1 MISKIEL
8 LEKNDLNSSDFFFI
22 YFLTHLKLFPWCSG
36 TNTVPRKQPADL
48 RICCGSDLNCVTGL
62 AALQQLIWLGA
73 EIGEITYFVKYK
85 WSVLSKLKLSRVLL
99 INTHTT
105 IFGCQ
110 LPFGYGNLTISLCFN
125 DCSAELLY
133 CKCEAQQALEHP
145 TGAGCHHTCLQHG
158 AGGRQPRGEVTE
170 QLRSI
175 LTTMGWDSS
184 NTGRRDH
191 SHPQVHTGQSLNS
204 PENWKVGNRELYKL
218 REVVSSYCF
227 LLYQICDC

>member
-1 MISKIEL
+1 ML
-8 LEKNDLNSSDFFFI
+8 RLW
-22 YFLTHLKLFPWCSG
+22 LKLCHR
-36 TNTVPRKQPADL
+36 T
-48 RICCGSDLNCVTGL
+48 CCTS
-62 AALQQLIWLGA
+62 AAHLSRSRNRGDNIL
-73 EIGEITYFVKYK
+73 TYFVKYK
-85 WSVLSKLKLSRVLL
+85 WSVLSKLKLSRILL
-99 INTHTT
+99 INTHTS

-110 LPFGYGNLTISLCFN
+110 LPFGYGNLTTSLCFN

-133 CKCEAQQALEHP
+133 CRCEAQQALEHP

-175 LTTMGWDSS
+175 LTTVGWDSS

-218 REVVSSYCF
+218 RKWFHHMASFFTRSVTVRILKSQDLHLCTILNLWQMCNF
-227 LLYQICDC
+227 NNRRARNRKVPKIF